1 MESNTPSQSNQ
12 GKKLCD
18 DQCSLSFSSS
28 TALAHEKDIVLE
40 SPKEMRTEEP
50 NARCCSRKH
59 TLLKRYWKGQHL
71 RVDKSSEL
79 REDEWYD
86 DVSVEKAY
94 FSNSACDSIKKHIQ
108 SEPCR
113 TNLKVIK
120 TT

>member
-1 MESNTPSQSNQ
+1 MESNSPSQSNQ

-28 TALAHEKDIVLE
+28 SALANQKDIVLE

-79 REDEWYD
+79 TEEGCHD
-86 DVSVEKAY
+86 DVSVEKTY
-94 FSNSACDSIKKHIQ
+94 FNNSACESINKNIQ
-108 SEPCR
+108 SHPCR